1 VVDWTMLFLGRTE
14 EVFVTLGLGKPS
26 RSQSLLRYYKNL
38 ELDAERNVKVW
49 LQLVES
55 QKEV

>member
-1 VVDWTMLFLGRTE
+1 MLFLGRTE